1 MMRFALPVLPI
12 LALAATLAPE
22 TGTANAPPPVAGGRI
37 GTLEKGIYTCET
49 PGDVTGAPGI
59 VRTDLAFSIVNGSN
73 YKQNGKAGSYLL
85 TDDTV
90 TLTGG
95 PLNGSRFRR
104 VSRARLQ
111 LLDLAGK
118 PSAVRCVLSGPLR

>member
-1 MMRFALPVLPI
+1 MRCPLPI
-12 LALAATLAPE
+12 LPLLALAATTAPGLAAAD
-22 TGTANAPPPVAGGRI
+22 TPPPVAGGRI
-37 GTLEKGIYTCET
+37 GTLAKGSYTCET
-49 PGDVTGAPGI
+49 PGDVTGAVGI
-59 VRTDLAFSIVNGSN
+59 VQKDLAFSIVNGSN

-85 TDDTV
+85 TDDIV

-118 PSAVRCVLSGPLR
+118 PSAVRCVLSGPMR